1 MSNKIHHAIVE
12 EQKSNRR
19 IRKAI
24 TVHANKYY
32 TSAMKKW
39 RRAKNKRC
47 HLFMIFPKYREVW
60 KAAKRL
66 TIS

>member
-1 MSNKIHHAIVE
+1 MNSRIHHAIVE

-24 TVHANKYY
+24 TIHANKYY
-32 TSAMKKW
+32 THAMKKW
-39 RRAKNKRC
+39 RRAKNKRY
-47 HLFMIFPKYREVW
+47 HLFMRFPEYREIW
-60 KAAKRL
+60 KATRRL